1 MSNFRAIAT
10 VTATL
15 ALEVLQNA
23 ATNAVPGATVTMT
36 RPDAVNTPAPAPR
49 VNIYLYQITPNAA
62 WRNRDLPT
70 RDSAGQLVQRPR
82 LALDLHYL
90 LTFYGDE
97 TQLEPQRLLGS
108 VALAMHASPVL
119 TRDMIRSTI
128 VNPAFPFLAQSNLA
142 DEVELVKFTPQ
153 LLSLEELSKMWSVLL
168 QTQYTLSTTY
178 IGTVILLEGEE
189 TPRTALPVLER
200 DLFVVPFRQ
209 PTIDRVYAQAGVDQ
223 PIVSN
228 TTLVIEGSQLRGD
241 VTQLRIGASALM
253 TLPNPGD
260 SQIVFPLTAL
270 QPANALRAGVQPVQI
285 VQPMMMGRPPVAHPG
300 VESNVMPMV
309 LHPTIMQFNMSDAT
323 HITVNLDPI
332 AGASQRV
339 LLLLNSTSSSNPL
352 AYTLMAD
359 PRTADTAS
367 LTIPLSG
374 VTAGDYWLRIQID
387 GAESLLEV
395 DLNPASPTYR
405 QIIGPKVTVP

>member
-1 MSNFRAIAT
+1 MSNFRASAT

-23 ATNAVPGATVTMT
+23 ATTAVPGATVTMT
-36 RPDAVNTPAPAPR
+36 RPDAVGNSTAVPR
-49 VNIYLYQITPNAA
+49 VNIYLYQISPNAA

-82 LALDLHYL
+82 LAVDLHYL

-97 TQLEPQRLLGS
+97 TQLEPQRLLGN
-108 VALAMHASPVL
+108 VALAMHAHPVL
-119 TRDMIRSTI
+119 TRDMIRNTI

-142 DEVELVKFTPQ
+142 DEVELVKFTP
-153 LLSLEELSKMWSVLL
+153 LPLSLEELSKMWSVLL

-178 IGTVILLEGEE
+178 MGTVILLESEE
-189 TPRTALPVLER
+189 TPRTALPVLEP
-200 DLFVVPFRQ
+200 DLFVVPFRH
-209 PTIDRVYAQAGVDQ
+209 PTIDRVRAQAGVDQ
-223 PIVSN
+223 PIVSD

-241 VTQLRIGASALM
+241 VTQLRIGGSDLM

-260 SQIVFPLTAL
+260 SEIVFALTAL
-270 QPANALRAGVQPVQI
+270 QPPNALRAGVQPLQI
-285 VQPMMMGRPPVAHPG
+285 IQPMMMGRPPVPHVG
-300 VESNVMPMV
+300 IESNVSPIV
-309 LHPTIMQFNMSDAT
+309 VHPKITQFNMPDAT
-323 HITVNLDPI
+323 HLTVDLDPI
-332 AGASQRV
+332 VGARQRV
-339 LLLLNSTSSSNPL
+339 VLLLNSTSSSIPL
-352 AYTLMAD
+352 AYTFMVD

-374 VTAGDYWLRIQID
+374 VTAGDYWLRVQID

-405 QIIGPKVTVP
+405 QIIGPTVTVP